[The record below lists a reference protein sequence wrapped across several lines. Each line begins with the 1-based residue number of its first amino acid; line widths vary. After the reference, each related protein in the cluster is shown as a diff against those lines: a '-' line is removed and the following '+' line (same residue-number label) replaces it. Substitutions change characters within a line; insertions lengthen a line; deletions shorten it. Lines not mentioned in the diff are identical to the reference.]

1 MAIQPSQL
9 EIDNIVAASG
19 LRLSNPTVPAS
30 GTDTGTKGD
39 ISWDSNYLYL
49 CTSGDTWKRVSLDS
63 SAFTNGSS
71 SDPNF
76 SSVSL
81 LLHSDGSNGSTTF
94 TDSSSNSLTV
104 TANGDAQ
111 ISTTQSKF
119 GGSSMYLDG
128 TGDSVSITDSGSVM
142 VLGTDDFTVEFWFYT
157 SSNSTNL
164 SSFGTF
170 FVGGTNSLMFRY
182 HSSYSGIVV
191 GYEDVGYDIIPSP
204 SASPTENAWNHIA
217 VVRDSTSLRLYLNGS
232 LVGDYTST
240 TRDYSSAINEIGK
253 AGAYYPLLGY
263 IDDFRVTKGIAR
275 YTGSSFSVPTE
286 AFPNS

>member
-39 ISWDSNYLYL
+39 ISWDSDYLYI
-49 CTSGDTWKRVSLDS
+49 CTSGNTWKRVSLDS

-164 SSFGTF
+164 SSFATF
-170 FVGGTNSLMFRY
+170 FTGGTNSLVIRY

-263 IDDFRVTKGIAR
+263 IDDFRVTKGVAR